1 MKPARRHACVALAMI
16 AAGAGA
22 SAQDQRSPDEPSRPT
37 AEAVVRVFIDACVL
51 PEGELIA
58 AVDWAI
64 NHGFSPADPTAIDV
78 RPLLGGQ
85 PGNVLAMPDTAAP
98 VLLAVTTDRRCTV
111 WVERMSGPSLRRA
124 FQQAAAQLATR
135 GARVQPMLDR
145 TIERAGAWRQ
155 HLQLRYRRVGGSQDF
170 GIGVV
175 TTVVAAAGS
184 QALHFAP
191 APPTPAAT
199 DADAPAV
206 MR

>member
-1 MKPARRHACVALAMI
+1 MSVVRRSTVATLI
-16 AAGAGA
+16 AALFSTAQA
-22 SAQDQRSPDEPSRPT
+22 QELRSAEESGRST
-37 AEAVVRVFIDACVL
+37 VEAVVRAFVDACVIS
-51 PEGELIA
+51 EGDLTGV
-58 AVDWAI
+58 VDWAV
-64 NHGFSPADPTAIDV
+64 NHGYSPADQTVVDV

-85 PGNVLAMPDTAAP
+85 AGNVFAMPDTAAP

-111 WVERMSGPSLRRA
+111 WAERTSGPALRRA
-124 FQQAAAQLATR
+124 FQQAAAQLAAR
-135 GARVQPMLDR
+135 GARVQTMFDR

-175 TTVVAAAGS
+175 TTVAAAAGS

-191 APPTPAAT
+191 APAAPPAT

>member
-1 MKPARRHACVALAMI
+1 MSLVRRSTVAALIVAVCGATQGQDLRSADEAAR
-16 AAGAGA
+16 
-22 SAQDQRSPDEPSRPT
+22 PN
-37 AEAVVRVFIDACVL
+37 AEAVVRVFVDACVI
-51 PEGELIA
+51 PEGELTA

-64 NHGFSPADPTAIDV
+64 NHGFSPADQTAIDV

-85 PGNVLAMPDTAAP
+85 PGNVFAMPDSAAP

-124 FQQAAAQLATR
+124 FQQAAAQLVTR
-135 GARVQPMLDR
+135 GARVQPMFDR

-155 HLQLRYRRVGGSQDF
+155 HLQVRYRRVGGSQDF

-191 APPTPAAT
+191 VPATPPAT

>member
-1 MKPARRHACVALAMI
+1 MKLWFASVAVFAM
-16 AAGAGA
+16 AAGTA
-22 SAQDQRSPDEPSRPT
+22 SNAQNPRSLDDPALPA

-51 PEGELIA
+51 PEGELTA

-64 NHGFSPADPTAIDV
+64 NHGFSPADMLAGDV

-85 PGNVLAMPDTAAP
+85 AGNVLAMPDTVAP
-98 VLLAVTTDRRCTV
+98 VLLAVTVDRRCTV
-111 WVERMSGPSLRRA
+111 WAERISGPSLRRA

-155 HLQLRYRRVGGSQDF
+155 HLQVRYRRVGGAQDF

-175 TTVVAAAGS
+175 TTVTATAGS

-191 APPTPAAT
+191 APPNPPAT
-199 DADAPAV
+199 DADGPAV
-206 MR
+206 VR